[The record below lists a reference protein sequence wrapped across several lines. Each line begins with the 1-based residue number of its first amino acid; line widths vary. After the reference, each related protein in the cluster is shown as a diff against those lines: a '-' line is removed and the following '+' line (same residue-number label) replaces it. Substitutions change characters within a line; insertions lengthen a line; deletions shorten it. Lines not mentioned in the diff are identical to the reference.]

1 VNIWLFQTGEPI
13 HTDQQV
19 ERPMRAINLANA
31 FVEQGHT
38 VVLWT
43 AAFFHQKKIHRAAGF
58 TIQRVSEQLTICLVP
73 SVGYKKNV
81 GLDRLYDHAIL
92 ALNLRKALKASEF
105 AQPDVAFVGYPPIE
119 FAYVAGSWLKR
130 QRIPFMLDVK
140 DQWPDI
146 FIRAFPKAL
155 SPLAKLAFYPYFYMG
170 KQVLKDATALSSM
183 TAEFLDWARNFAKCS
198 AKTQDFVFPLASK
211 AQLNTANKLATETD
225 WLRQHGLE
233 PSDHSFRIF
242 FVGNFMAS
250 AFDFDTV
257 LASAAIAQEQGLNW
271 QFVLCGDG
279 DQWSR
284 IKANAA
290 KLENII
296 LPGRVNRNQMLAI
309 ASGSQVALAPIKNN
323 PDYLIS
329 TPNKIVDYFSFG
341 LPVITSLQGVVQAM
355 LKDFDAGANYTPHDP
370 VSLLDMLITYSSN
383 SDLVSRQKKKSQ
395 QLFEQHFDGDKIYLE
410 GVQKILRLADS

>member
-1 VNIWLFQTGEPI
+1 MNIWLFQTGEPI

-43 AAFFHQKKIHRAAGF
+43 AAFFHQKKIHRAAEF

-119 FAYVAGSWLKR
+119 FAYVAGSWLKAR
-130 QRIPFMLDVK
+130 AVPYVLDVK

-146 FIRAFPKAL
+146 FIRAFPAV
-155 SPLAKLAFYPYFYMG
+155 LAPVARVVFYPYFFLG
-170 KQVLKDATALSSM
+170 RRVVRNATAVTSM
-183 TAEFLDWARNFAKCS
+183 TAPFLDWVRNFARLPLGLN
-198 AKTQDFVFPLASK
+198 DFVFPLASK
-211 AQLNTANKLATETD
+211 IELFTGGDLATEIG
-225 WLRQHGLE
+225 WLTQIGIE
-233 PSDHSFRIF
+233 PNIPVFRIF

-257 LASAAIAQEQGLNW
+257 LAAADLAQTEGRNW

-279 DQWSR
+279 DQWTNTKE
-284 IKANAA
+284 KAH
-290 KLENII
+290 KLKNII
-296 LPGRVNRNQMLAI
+296 FPGRVNRKQMSAVASRSHVAI
-309 ASGSQVALAPIKNN
+309 APIKNN

-329 TPNKIVDYFSFG
+329 IPNKIIDYFSLS
-341 LPVITSLQGVVQAM
+341 LPVVTSLQGTVKQLLSDHQV
-355 LKDFDAGANYTPHDP
+355 GANYEPFDYQSLNSIIARYEADP
-370 VSLLDMLITYSSN
+370 E
-383 SDLVSRQKKKSQ
+383 LVIRQKQ
-395 QLFEQHFDGDKIYLE
+395 NALVLFNKEFNADQIYS
-410 GVQKILRLADS
+410 LATERIVNLVK